1 MAILIA
7 TTTHHRGGL
16 IWGIALVLIGV
27 LHITFRGFYA
37 RRAEAFHDARQ
48 DTAPGPTKHLYRR
61 HESNWYARNTL
72 WAGFLFIALG
82 ILEIA
87 ISA

>member
-1 MAILIA
+1 
-7 TTTHHRGGL
+7 
-16 IWGIALVLIGV
+16 VVIGV
-27 LHITFRGFYA
+27 LHVTFRGFYA

-48 DTAPGPTKHLYRR
+48 DTAPTATKQFYRR

-72 WAGFLFIALG
+72 WSGSLFIALG

>member
-7 TTTHHRGGL
+7 TTTHHRGL
-16 IWGIALVLIGV
+16 FWGIALVVIGV
-27 LHITFRGFYA
+27 LHVTFRGFYA

-48 DTAPGPTKHLYRR
+48 DTAPAATKHLYRR
-61 HESNWYARNTL
+61 HESNWYARYTL
-72 WAGFLFIALG
+72 WGGSLFIVLG